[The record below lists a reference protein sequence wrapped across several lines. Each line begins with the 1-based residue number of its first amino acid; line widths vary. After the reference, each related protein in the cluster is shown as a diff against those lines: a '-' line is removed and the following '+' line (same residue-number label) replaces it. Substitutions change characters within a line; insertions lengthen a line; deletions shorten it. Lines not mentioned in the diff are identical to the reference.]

1 MMISSILFLGLKEG
15 GKTHAV
21 DKTELS
27 LIHFDPRYIV
37 PDAKPVQCTI
47 CDGIHFRTK
56 RNFAANLRIIMSVNK
71 ALTAILNEMRQK
83 MKKIDYNL
91 VKVKKN
97 LEYLED
103 MYEGVFRKVNKLIVD

>member
-1 MMISSILFLGLKEG
+1 M
-15 GKTHAV
+15 
-21 DKTELS
+21 
-27 LIHFDPRYIV
+27 

-56 RNFAANLRIIMSVNK
+56 RNFSANLKIIISVNK
-71 ALTAILNEMRQK
+71 ALSRILNEMRHK
-83 MKKIDYNL
+83 MKKIDTNL
-91 VKVKKN
+91 DRVKKN

>member
-1 MMISSILFLGLKEG
+1 
-15 GKTHAV
+15 
-21 DKTELS
+21 
-27 LIHFDPRYIV
+27 
-37 PDAKPVQCTI
+37 
-47 CDGIHFRTK
+47 
-56 RNFAANLRIIMSVNK
+56 MSVNK